1 MLKLKNVITATLA
14 LLLLVNTCS
23 ALVDIS
29 VAPVGGTNRVAPGG
43 TISYELTATV
53 GPTALSSDLPQTE
66 IFYMDNSLTYPYWVY
81 TFSSDQ
87 LTLNN
92 PGESKS
98 TILTIDVPANATAGT
113 YPHMVIVEGGK
124 YAVFPWDPTNVQFI
138 VLETDVAPFNVDLT
152 IPEFST
158 VAVPMVAILGLLTI
172 FGRRNGKL

>member
-1 MLKLKNVITATLA
+1 MLKLKNVITATLV
-14 LLLLVNTCS
+14 LLLLANTCS

-29 VAPVGGTNRVAPGG
+29 VAPIGETNNVAPGG

-53 GPTALSSDLPQTE
+53 WSTASSSNLPQTE
-66 IFYMDNSLTYPYWVY
+66 VFYMNNSLTYPYWVY

-98 TILTIDVPANATAGT
+98 TILTINVPANATAGT
-113 YPHMVIVEGGK
+113 YPHMVIIEGGK
-124 YAVFPWDPTNVQFI
+124 LSVLPWTTTFFVF
-138 VLETDVAPFNVDLT
+138 ETDVAPFDVNLL

-158 VAVPMVAILGLLTI
+158 VAVPMLAILGLLTI
-172 FGRRNGKL
+172 FGRRNDKL